1 MKISTSYNSSF
12 PDQVV
17 PDEEKATIEYGL
29 QVSRAIEQ
37 EWFSF
42 GGSTSNRFN
51 LNYKTFN
58 MLRLYARGEQPMDKY
73 KNELAV
79 NGDLSYMN
87 IDWTPV
93 PVLTKFSNI
102 VCNGISQ
109 KEFDLNAYAQ
119 DPESIAKRTRQQE
132 AILYDMTMQQDIAV
146 AAQVFGKDIS
156 KSGMDDQQLPDT
168 PEELELFMQLKPK
181 MAIEIAEEEAIN
193 TVFRSKQI

>member
-17 PDEEKATIEYGL
+17 PDEEKATVEYGL
-29 QVSRAIEQ
+29 KVSRAIEQ

-79 NGDLSYMN
+79 NGD
-87 IDWTPV
+87 
-93 PVLTKFSNI
+93 
-102 VCNGISQ
+102 
-109 KEFDLNAYAQ
+109 
-119 DPESIAKRTRQQE
+119 
-132 AILYDMTMQQDIAV
+132 
-146 AAQVFGKDIS
+146 
-156 KSGMDDQQLPDT
+156 
-168 PEELELFMQLKPK
+168 
-181 MAIEIAEEEAIN
+181 
-193 TVFRSKQI
+193 